1 MITQTRLQKIITQT
15 KNLDKTGCINFSD
28 KTQHN
33 DKDNTGNDVD
43 RGKTKKGSQ
52 ERITKTKKSLRQTS
66 RNDHSEQSSILIT
79 DESAHCTMITLTTQ
93 RTNKITID
101 HQDKLRQ
108 DQKMRTRDNSM
119 STLARDNFIQKKIRD
134 DHSDK
139 ISHEIMQYKI
149 S

>member
-52 ERITKTKKSLRQTS
+52 GSLRQK
-66 RNDHSEQSSILIT
+66 NL
-79 DESAHCTMITLTTQ
+79 
-93 RTNKITID
+93 
-101 HQDKLRQ
+101 
-108 DQKMRTRDNSM
+108 
-119 STLARDNFIQKKIRD
+119 
-134 DHSDK
+134 SDK
-139 ISHEIMQYKI
+139 PLVMIIQNSQAY
-149 S
+149 